1 MILTLN
7 MKDIMLG
14 VLSPIGGGGDWI
26 AAVETRL
33 YFLRNLCTIAHTNKH
48 KPVFEYVRE
57 HKMYCRQMRNNSNW
71 DVARCDL

>member
-26 AAVETRL
+26 AAAETRL
-33 YFLRNLCTIAHTNKH
+33 YFLRNPNISLHNRTH
-48 KPVFEYVRE
+48 KQTQTCV
-57 HKMYCRQMRNNSNW
+57 
-71 DVARCDL
+71 

>member
-33 YFLRNLCTIAHTNKH
+33 YFFTQSLHNRTH
-48 KPVFEYVRE
+48 KQTQTCV
-57 HKMYCRQMRNNSNW
+57 
-71 DVARCDL
+71 